1 MVATADGDLILPQHL
16 PTTIHG
22 RAPAPADE
30 PQNPIPATVE
40 ELKRAK
46 RRLKE
51 TVFDEMEKR
60 FVLHA
65 LERADWNV
73 THAAQLVGMARPNF
87 HTLMRRYGIKGKGE
101 QNGG

>member
-1 MVATADGDLILPQHL
+1 
-16 PTTIHG
+16 
-22 RAPAPADE
+22 
-30 PQNPIPATVE
+30 
-40 ELKRAK
+40 
-46 RRLKE
+46 
-51 TVFDEMEKR
+51 MEKR